1 MISNPFEYQ
10 RAGSL
15 KDAIMHLQQHG
26 DEAKLLAG
34 GHSLIPTMK
43 LRLNAPAVLI
53 DLAGIDGLS
62 SIESDGNHIH
72 IGAMATH
79 RQVESSELVQ
89 NKCGALAIAAGG
101 IGDPQV
107 RNKGTIGGSLAHAD
121 PAADYPALVLALNA
135 RVSVHGADGSRAIAA
150 DDFFTGMFDT
160 ALEESDIIT
169 KVSFPV
175 IANGS
180 GAAYAKFPNPASRF
194 AVVGVAAVV
203 TLNGSGTCTSAR
215 IAITGAAPSV
225 FRASAME
232 QALVGTSLDDASINA
247 ACAHTPDE
255 DEMLSDLSGSAKYR
269 AHLCGVMAQRAIKA
283 AVANAKG

>member
-15 KDAIMHLQQHG
+15 QEAINHLEQHG
-26 DEAKLLAG
+26 DEAKILAG

-62 SIESDGNHIH
+62 SIDGDGSHIH

-79 RQVESSELVQ
+79 RQVESSNLVQ
-89 NKCGALAIAAGG
+89 DKCAALASAAGG

-135 RVSVHGADGSRAIAA
+135 SVSVYGPNGSRTIAA
-150 DDFFTGMFDT
+150 DDYFTGMFDT
-160 ALEESDIIT
+160 DLEESEIIT

-175 IANGS
+175 VANGS

-194 AVVGVAAVV
+194 AVVGVAVHL
-203 TLNGSGTCTSAR
+203 TMDGGTCVAAR
-215 IAITGAAPSV
+215 VAITGAAPSV
-225 FRASAME
+225 FRATAME
-232 QALVGTSLDDASINA
+232 QALTGTPLDAASISA

-255 DEMLSDLSGSAKYR
+255 DDMLSDLSGSAKYR
-269 AHLCGVMAQRAIKA
+269 AHLCGVMAKRAIEA
-283 AVANAKG
+283 AVADARG